1 MASSAETTSPEPV
14 VLDAS
19 ALVEALLGTDLGV
32 AVRRR
37 MRGHQLHAPAHVD
50 AEVLS
55 ALGRL
60 HGAGELSDTAAAA
73 ALDELAGAPIQRH
86 LLGGLLSG
94 AWGRRGNQR
103 LVDALYLELTA
114 SLDAAR
120 LLTTDARL
128 ARSDESAEL
137 IAPKAR

>member
-1 MASSAETTSPEPV
+1 MASSAEATPPEPL

-19 ALVEALLGTDLGV
+19 ALVEALLGTELGA

-37 MRGHQLHAPAHVD
+37 MRGHQLHAPAHLD

-55 ALGRL
+55 ALGGL
-60 HGAGELSDTAAAA
+60 HRAGQLSDAAAAA
-73 ALDELAGAPIQRH
+73 ALDELAGAPIQRRP
-86 LLGGLLSG
+86 LAGLLSG
-94 AWGRRGNQR
+94 AWGRRESQR
-103 LVDALYLELTA
+103 LADALYLELTA

-137 IAPKAR
+137 IGSS